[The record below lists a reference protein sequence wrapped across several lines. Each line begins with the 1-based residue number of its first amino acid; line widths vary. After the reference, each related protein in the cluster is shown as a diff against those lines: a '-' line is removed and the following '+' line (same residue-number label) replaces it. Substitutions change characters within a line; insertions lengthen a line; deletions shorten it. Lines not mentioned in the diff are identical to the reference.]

1 MGGSSSLSSSMS
13 SSSSSSSSA
22 SAASSSMMGSSSSQ
36 LSSSKSSLT
45 SLTDQVSANDMYKED
60 RYHPDF
66 KYDDAAC
73 KYSGEWGD
81 CDPFKMIRVK
91 EQRLIS
97 GSATCEEKRNIT
109 KPCSRDDFPPGTV
122 WLLNEHKLCVA
133 ELQKLKSMIDDLHRY
148 IDLIHQRGQ
157 ALFNAYNELRKR
169 LMDVRREIAIIGRRN
184 HDAEQTIKRLRYEM
198 EDWKSKSNKMEMDL
212 NELKAQYS
220 EMEKKVVADK
230 EKNKALVTQKTELSE
245 TQVRLT
251 SKLD

>member
-97 GSATCEEKRNIT
+97 GSATCEERKNLT

-122 WLLNEHKLCVA
+122 WLLNEHKLCVQ

-157 ALFNAYNELRKR
+157 ALFNAYNDLRKR
-169 LMDVRREIAIIGRRN
+169 LGDIRREISIIGRKN
-184 HDAEQTIKRLRYEM
+184 HDAEQTIKRLRVEL
-198 EDWKSKSNKMEMDL
+198 EDWRNKTNKMQEEL
-212 NELKAQYS
+212 NQVKAQYK
-220 EMEKKVVADK
+220 EMERKVEISK
-230 EKNKALVTQKTELSE
+230 ETYQTLSAE
-245 TQVRLT
+245 KDQLT
-251 SKLD
+251 S